1 MKKKTF
7 ILTLFTLVALVTAC
21 SNTDTGITDNGSSN
35 NQTTTENNN
44 GSTTQNNN
52 GNTSQNNNGN
62 TSQNQATDTT
72 TGPSWVTDDKSLET
86 AINESWIVIVTKDL
100 KTDKELV
107 FKGGFENNNKEGS
120 RLLTLYNQDENGVK
134 SASYTLTAP
143 KATFQQDGSKIK
155 GGTFKGDVYVE
166 CNNFELV
173 DATIDG
179 NVYFK
184 TQEAKD
190 TFKMDDTSKV
200 TGKMEVQK

>member
-21 SNTDTGITDNGSSN
+21 SNTDSSN
-35 NQTTTENNN
+35 MNNPTANNQ
-44 GSTTQNNN
+44 TTQNNN
-52 GNTSQNNNGN
+52 DSSTNNENKE
-62 TSQNQATDTT
+62 ATDAT

-107 FKGGFENNNKEGS
+107 FKGGFENNNNEGS

-134 SASYTLTAP
+134 SASYTLTTP

-166 CNNFELV
+166 
-173 DATIDG
+173 
-179 NVYFK
+179 
-184 TQEAKD
+184 
-190 TFKMDDTSKV
+190 
-200 TGKMEVQK
+200 

>member
-21 SNTDTGITDNGSSN
+21 SNTDSSNMNNPTAN

-52 GNTSQNNNGN
+52 GNTSQH
-62 TSQNQATDTT
+62 QATDAT

-107 FKGGFENNNKEGS
+107 FKGGFENNNNEGS

-190 TFKMDDTSKV
+190 TFKVDDTSKV

>member
-21 SNTDTGITDNGSSN
+21 SNTDTGSTNNESGN

-44 GSTTQNNN
+44 GSST
-52 GNTSQNNNGN
+52 GNTGN
-62 TSQNQATDTT
+62 TNNETTDAT

-86 AINESWIVIVTKDL
+86 AINESWIVIVTKNL
-100 KTDKELV
+100 ETDKELV
-107 FKGGFENNNKEGS
+107 FKGGFENDSKDGS

-143 KATFQQDGSKIK
+143 KATFQQDGSRIK

-190 TFKMDDTSKV
+190 TFKLDDTSKV
-200 TGKMEVQK
+200 TGKMEVQQ

>member
-21 SNTDTGITDNGSSN
+21 SNTDSSN
-35 NQTTTENNN
+35 MNNPTANNQ
-44 GSTTQNNN
+44 TTQNNN
-52 GNTSQNNNGN
+52 DSSTNNENKE
-62 TSQNQATDTT
+62 ATDAT

-107 FKGGFENNNKEGS
+107 FKGGFENNNNEGS

-200 TGKMEVQK
+200 TGKMEVQQ

>member
-1 MKKKTF
+1 MVVVSPTCPPDSPPSA
-7 ILTLFTLVALVTAC
+7 ISAHAPAR
-21 SNTDTGITDNGSSN
+21 
-35 NQTTTENNN
+35 
-44 GSTTQNNN
+44 TQIFA
-52 GNTSQNNNGN
+52 T
-62 TSQNQATDTT
+62 ATDAT

-107 FKGGFENNNKEGS
+107 FKGGFENNNNEGS

-200 TGKMEVQK
+200 TGTMEVQK

>member
-21 SNTDTGITDNGSSN
+21 SNTDTGNTNNESGN

-44 GSTTQNNN
+44 GSSTGNKNNETTD
-52 GNTSQNNNGN
+52 
-62 TSQNQATDTT
+62 AT

-107 FKGGFENNNKEGS
+107 FKGGFENDSKDGS

-134 SASYTLTAP
+134 SAY
-143 KATFQQDGSKIK
+143 
-155 GGTFKGDVYVE
+155 
-166 CNNFELV
+166 
-173 DATIDG
+173 
-179 NVYFK
+179 
-184 TQEAKD
+184 
-190 TFKMDDTSKV
+190 
-200 TGKMEVQK
+200 

>member
-21 SNTDTGITDNGSSN
+21 SNTDSSNMNNPTAN

-52 GNTSQNNNGN
+52 GNTSQH
-62 TSQNQATDTT
+62 QATDAT
-72 TGPSWVTDDKSLET
+72 TGPSWVTEDKSLET

-107 FKGGFENNNKEGS
+107 FKGGFENNNNEGS

-155 GGTFKGDVYVE
+155 GGTFKGDV
-166 CNNFELV
+166 
-173 DATIDG
+173 
-179 NVYFK
+179 
-184 TQEAKD
+184 
-190 TFKMDDTSKV
+190 
-200 TGKMEVQK
+200 

>member
-21 SNTDTGITDNGSSN
+21 SNTDSSN
-35 NQTTTENNN
+35 MNNPTANNQ
-44 GSTTQNNN
+44 TTQNNN
-52 GNTSQNNNGN
+52 DSSTNNENKE
-62 TSQNQATDTT
+62 ATDAT

-200 TGKMEVQK
+200 TGTMEVQK

>member
-21 SNTDTGITDNGSSN
+21 SNTDTGNTNNESGN

-44 GSTTQNNN
+44 GSST
-52 GNTSQNNNGN
+52 GNTGNKNNE
-62 TSQNQATDTT
+62 TTDAT

-107 FKGGFENNNKEGS
+107 FKGGFENDSKDGS

-143 KATFQQDGSKIK
+143 KATFQQDGSRIK

-190 TFKMDDTSKV
+190 TFKLDDTSKV
-200 TGKMEVQK
+200 TGKIEVQQ

>member
-1 MKKKTF
+1 MKLKKF
-7 ILTLFTLVALVTAC
+7 IGDKAFYKYVLAIVLPILFQNGLNNLVNLLDKLKNSEDKSVTLVCIGQL
-21 SNTDTGITDNGSSN
+21 N
-35 NQTTTENNN
+35 NFAN
-44 GSTTQNNN
+44 
-52 GNTSQNNNGN
+52 
-62 TSQNQATDTT
+62 
-72 TGPSWVTDDKSLET
+72 L
-86 AINESWIVIVTKDL
+86 I

-107 FKGGFENNNKEGS
+107 FKGGFENNNNEGS

-200 TGKMEVQK
+200 TGKMEVQQ

>member
-21 SNTDTGITDNGSSN
+21 SNTDSSN
-35 NQTTTENNN
+35 MNNPTANNQ
-44 GSTTQNNN
+44 TTQNNN
-52 GNTSQNNNGN
+52 DSSTNNENKE
-62 TSQNQATDTT
+62 ATDAT

-107 FKGGFENNNKEGS
+107 FKGGFENNNNEGS

-200 TGKMEVQK
+200 TGTMEVQK